1 VQVIKGW
8 QDASGA
14 LQEQVYDVAWSA
26 ERMIDAKTGK
36 LEAVGSTVDIE
47 TATYL
52 NTIGAADL
60 ATYWQD
66 PNFDASERAF
76 YYVRVLEIPRPR
88 WTTVDAAYFGVA
100 LPDEAPRSVQDR
112 AYTSPIWYTP

>member
-1 VQVIKGW
+1 M
-8 QDASGA
+8 
-14 LQEQVYDVAWSA
+14 AWSA

-52 NTIGAADL
+52 NTIGATDL

-88 WTTVDAAYFGVA
+88 WTTVDAAYFGVD
-100 LPDEAPRSVQDR
+100 LPDEAPRSIQDR

>member
-1 VQVIKGW
+1 MIAAAKDPDGANLYRVQVIKGW

-66 PNFDASERAF
+66 PNFDA
-76 YYVRVLEIPRPR
+76 
-88 WTTVDAAYFGVA
+88 
-100 LPDEAPRSVQDR
+100 
-112 AYTSPIWYTP
+112 